1 VSAGGTARRG
11 DREASS
17 ATAPRDR
24 LRRSSEVPLMPEP
37 GSLRPL
43 ARALVDLTLAL
54 EHEDGKDERWKR

>member
-1 VSAGGTARRG
+1 
-11 DREASS
+11 
-17 ATAPRDR
+17 
-24 LRRSSEVPLMPEP
+24 MPEQ